1 MNTTKKKNS
10 IDTSTM
16 NFFTDYD
23 AILALPI
30 SERER
35 NHPSR
40 TRIGYHVFLSQFF
53 TKINSIPFQ
62 EKVDILV
69 GLQVWTNHYV
79 NADSDDDSV
88 LTVANPQASNVMR
101 GAARVWQAANNN
113 LKEAWSVRAER
124 LNDRPP
130 SDGTFQEI
138 PEALQDP
145 SISLEETVL
154 TSLSSDWRYIVSL
167 FKVSVI
173 KNIKRFQLQSE
184 TSYKFGNERVTL
196 YTQSYRSFYLTHLL
210 KLSIFGSPLLSNL
223 SQHEIVYRK
232 RRTSVVF
239 IYSYERMTDL
249 FSFGGLNATTFFMDG
264 LKYVCCAKA
273 NLTRGQLNA
282 IGYVMEEEGN
292 TLKIKVEGEQ
302 DLIEVRR
309 PQYDSEN
316 GSFNYENANGDQG
329 VAYSLTQLW
338 PIRIKLNVSGQVN
351 VIISAHSYV
360 DDEPEHL

>member
-1 MNTTKKKNS
+1 
-10 IDTSTM
+10 M